1 MERLSN
7 YREKYLKYKSKYLE
21 LKKYELNG
29 PKYNM
34 KGGDIDLANVDQIDA
49 IDSKGNM
56 EMYVTLE
63 ESEILAKDIVKDV
76 QQYKELVSAALLP
89 SQKKE
94 LTLKVASL
102 PASALSNI
110 VPLSNLPV

>member
-34 KGGDIDLANVDQIDA
+34 KGGA
-49 IDSKGNM
+49 
-56 EMYVTLE
+56 
-63 ESEILAKDIVKDV
+63 
-76 QQYKELVSAALLP
+76 
-89 SQKKE
+89 
-94 LTLKVASL
+94 LTL
-102 PASALSNI
+102 
-110 VPLSNLPV
+110 VPVESIPKKHEFTAHKESVKGSSDKK